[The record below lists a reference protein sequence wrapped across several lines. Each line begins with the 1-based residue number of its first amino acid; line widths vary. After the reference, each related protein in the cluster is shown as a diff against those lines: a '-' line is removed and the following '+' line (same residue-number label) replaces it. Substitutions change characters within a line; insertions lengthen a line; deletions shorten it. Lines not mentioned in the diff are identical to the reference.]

1 MLLPIESP
9 LLKDPT
15 YDLQPSKIVGVGVN
29 YRDHAQE
36 MHKTEPDEP
45 ILFLKPPSAL
55 LAPDGSIAR
64 PMQYRRVD
72 YEGELAIVMAR
83 QASRIKEADAL
94 DYILGYTC
102 AIDVSIRELQKK
114 DGQWIRAKGF
124 DTFCPVG
131 PRIVGGI
138 DPTDLAIVT
147 RQNGTVRQS
156 ARTSQMIFSVPK
168 LLTFISQVMTL
179 QAGDLIITGTP
190 SGVGPMEP
198 GDSIEVDIERIGT
211 LRAMVAARP

>member
-1 MLLPIESP
+1 MLLPLASP
-9 LLKDPT
+9 YLKDDV
-15 YDLQPSKIVGVGVN
+15 YDLQPSKIIGVGVN

-36 MHKTEPDEP
+36 MHKHEPDEP

-55 LAPDGSIAR
+55 LAPNGCIVR

-83 QASRIKEADAL
+83 QACCIQKEDAL
-94 DYILGYTC
+94 DYVLGYTC

-147 RQNGTVRQS
+147 RQNGTIRQS
-156 ARTSQMIFSVPK
+156 ARTSQMIFSVPT
-168 LLTFISQVMTL
+168 LLTFISHIMTL
-179 QAGDLIITGTP
+179 QPGDLIITGTP

-198 GDSIEVDIERIGT
+198 GDCIEVDIERIGT
-211 LRAMVAARP
+211 LCARVAAGH